1 MFNLTSSKFT
11 CNFAKLGLLNGIHYV
26 VGEARTSEYP
36 EMHGFDYAFI
46 NVTVAPLLAKITVDT
61 YQEKCYYGLGTRM
74 YLDGSGSYDRNAF
87 HSGMIIMHIELKLL
101 RSLFEFMDLFRAI
114 ISCIK

>member
-11 CNFAKLGLLNGIHYV
+11 CNVAKLGLLNGIRYV

-46 NVTVAPLLAKITVDT
+46 NVTVAPLLAKMTVET
-61 YQEKCYYGLGTRM
+61 HQEECYYGLGTRM
-74 YLDGSGSYDRNAF
+74 YLDGSGSYDRNAY
-87 HSGMIIMHIELKLL
+87 SGMITMHIELKLL
-101 RSLFEFMDLFRAI
+101 RSLFEFVDLFRAI
-114 ISCIK
+114 ISCIR